1 MSRSR
6 LHCTLQEN
14 PSSSESLYIQTDDF
28 VCQPG
33 DTGDF
38 FQVQRIG
45 FSRILRKSTRVGIPP
60 SGVRHRAIG
69 EMKVLIVMAPK
80 FDPEDEGVD

>member
-1 MSRSR
+1 M
-6 LHCTLQEN
+6 
-14 PSSSESLYIQTDDF
+14 
-28 VCQPG
+28 
-33 DTGDF
+33 
-38 FQVQRIG
+38 
-45 FSRILRKSTRVGIPP
+45 LRKSTRVGIPP